1 MRISGATRVPRDAM
15 PWSRRWVV
23 ATTVANVFG
32 CGSADSPPASLETG
46 DTWTTVPA
54 YEIGSQDGQPAGFQG
69 ISDIRLGDEGKRVY
83 VVDPL
88 ESRVTVWTPDGSPLF
103 SVGGP
108 GEGPGEFRSRP
119 DGIHV
124 TPEGFQVLDRDH
136 FVVFSPDGHHL
147 ATVPVPS
154 SVSYRGFRFDP
165 LAILEDGSLLVYPRV
180 DSAYRIGWWGDDP
193 IDHLPVVRLREGDGR
208 WTVDTLAV
216 LDVTNEILGTGDP
229 DNLALTMFTYQPYS
243 DSDQVIYNAQ
253 SNSVVLVRMRGLR
266 LGEVD
271 LTELSAEGKA
281 VWSRRMSFAPLA
293 LPTEDV
299 DELLDR
305 AAEDFAKA
313 PASSLA
319 PGAARKAIAN
329 ALYVP
334 EHYPPVQDVAVASN
348 GELWMRTFEDA
359 GADSLNVWYTVRVGE
374 SEGTSSVR
382 RILLPTSFSPHD
394 ANDTHV
400 WGIRRDSFDVR
411 YAVGRRLIRR
421 DGEAD

>member
-15 PWSRRWVV
+15 PWSRWWVV
-23 ATTVANVFG
+23 ATTVANVSG

-46 DTWTTVPA
+46 GTWTTVPA

-69 ISDIRLGDEGKRVY
+69 ISGIRLGDEGKRVY

-165 LAILEDGSLLVYPRV
+165 LAILEDGSLLVKPRV

-216 LDVTNEILGTGDP
+216 LDVRNEILGTGDP

-253 SNSVVLVRMRGLR
+253 SNSVVLVRMKGLR
-266 LGEVD
+266 PGEVD
-271 LTELSAEGKA
+271 LTELSAGGET
-281 VWSRRMSFAPLA
+281 VWFRRMSFLPLA
-293 LPTEDV
+293 LSTSDLDDMV
-299 DELLDR
+299 DALAESMANARGSPALL
-305 AAEDFAKA
+305 
-313 PASSLA
+313 
-319 PGAARKAIAN
+319 GAARRVAGE
-329 ALYVP
+329 ALYAP
-334 EHYPPVQDVAVASN
+334 DHYPAVQDVAVASN

-359 GADSLNVWYTVRVGE
+359 GTDSLSVWYAVRLGG
-374 SEGTSSVR
+374 SGDASVK
-382 RILLPTSFSPHD
+382 RILVPTSFSPHD
-394 ANDTHV
+394 ATDTHV
-400 WGIRRDSFDVR
+400 WGTRRDTFDVR
-411 YAVGRRLIRR
+411 YVAGRRLVRQ
-421 DGEAD
+421 GESD

>member
-1 MRISGATRVPRDAM
+1 MRISKATRVPFDVR
-15 PWSRRWVV
+15 PWTRRWIVT
-23 ATTVANVFG
+23 TTVATALA
-32 CGSADSPPASLETG
+32 CGVDSPPASLGTVS
-46 DTWTTVPA
+46 TWTTVPT
-54 YEIGSQDGQPAGFQG
+54 YEIGSLHGDPGGFQS

-88 ESRVTVWTPDGSPLF
+88 ENQVTALTPDGSPLF
-103 SVGGP
+103 SVGGA
-108 GEGPGEFRSRP
+108 GEGPGEFRVRP
-119 DGIHV
+119 SVIHV
-124 TPEGFQVLDRDH
+124 TPGGFQVLDRDH

-147 ATVPVPS
+147 ATVPIPS

-193 IDHLPVVRLREGDGR
+193 IDHLPVVRLTEGDGR

-216 LDVTNEILGTGDP
+216 LDVRNEILGTGDL
-229 DNLALTMFTYQPYS
+229 DNLPLTMFTYQPYS

-253 SNSVVLVRMRGLR
+253 SNSVVLVRMKGLR
-266 LGEVD
+266 PGEVD

-305 AAEDFAKA
+305 AAEGFANA
-313 PASSLA
+313 PANSLA
-319 PGAARKAIAN
+319 PGAARKAIAD
-329 ALYVP
+329 ALFVP

-394 ANDTHV
+394 ATGTHV

-411 YAVGRRLIRR
+411 YVVGRRLIRR